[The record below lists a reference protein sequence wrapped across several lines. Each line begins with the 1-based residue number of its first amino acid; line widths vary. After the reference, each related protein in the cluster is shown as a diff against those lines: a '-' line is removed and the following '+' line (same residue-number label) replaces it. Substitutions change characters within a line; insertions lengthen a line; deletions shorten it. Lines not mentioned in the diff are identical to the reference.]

1 MRTSIAALLTFTFF
15 ACNHSVAA
23 PGGESGPAATVAAAS
38 SGVIKVTANEKG
50 YTPSSVTVTKG
61 QATTLEFTRTT
72 DTTCARD
79 VVFPDLNIKK
89 DLPLNTPVSV
99 SVPSDETHTY
109 TFQCG
114 MAMFRGS
121 VLVK

>member
-1 MRTSIAALLTFTFF
+1 MRTSITVLLTVTFF
-15 ACNHSVAA
+15 ACNNSVAA
-23 PGGESGPAATVAAAS
+23 PGSESGPAATVAAAS
-38 SGVIKVTANEKG
+38 ANVIKVTADEKG
-50 YTPSSVTVTKG
+50 YTPSSVSVTKG
-61 QATTLEFTRTT
+61 QVITLEFTRTT
-72 DTTCARD
+72 DTTCARN

-99 SVPSDETHTY
+99 SVRSDETRTY

-121 VLVK
+121 VVVK